1 MKKFLIC
8 LLAVLVLGLCVL
20 TMTPSVQAEEAEEV
34 VLYHCKCGNKH
45 STALTDGEITW
56 KEGTEK
62 CYGGCDGVILE
73 WTPWGATSNKN
84 AGNYYFVQDYTSARA
99 FTSSVI
105 AGATINVDMNGYN
118 ILVTSSARAININQG
133 NVSFCNTKTTGGSVC
148 GYGSAANAATIYQW
162 GSSSLTLYGVDIS
175 CYNGGNSIKNGGAV
189 YVGDTASFTTY
200 GGSIT
205 GCAVSENGGTI
216 FAKAG
221 VNLSL
226 NGTTVSGGTATK
238 NGGNIYVEDKRTGT
252 FELKSCTVFGG
263 VATENGGNIWLG
275 TVVADGPL
283 AKLQST
289 KLYGGTAASGG
300 SLFMKCKL
308 ALNSSSVGVGPDSTE
323 LGGVATNRGGNVFI
337 MDAELVM
344 NGSAVIAYGDS
355 GSSKGGNVFIGGTAG
370 AGKLT
375 MNDDSLIKNGK
386 TTGDGGN
393 IYIETIKLSDDT
405 YTGGQ
410 LSMGGNSSITGGD
423 ATGFGG
429 NVYMANGSAVLIGS
443 SYIAGGGIDGTYGTS
458 SAKAACVDGGNV
470 YIDTP
475 ATFVMEGSANVR
487 NGMVHGG
494 NQSGNFMLKG
504 TLFIGGN
511 AQVYGGLYGVQKRNI
526 HMLSGASL
534 NIYGNA
540 KVDGG
545 ITAMGGSVILSGNAT
560 VDTYK
565 DGRADR
571 TIYLAKSVSVDATLL
586 SKKAVVKI
594 YDSASGARKIA
605 DVTADQAWIKSAV
618 SLMDT
623 NKLTGYVLSRE
634 KDAEGNVTLW
644 LREAS
649 NVAAGVMA
657 GEEGI
662 YDYAAYT
669 DAYNAVGETGAV
681 VLYADVDGA
690 VIDKNILLNL
700 NGHHMTNVTIAE
712 GVTLCG
718 LDSTTDDYDCSNG
731 YGTITLS
738 ENNKGTIATNIK
750 TTAAQ
755 IGSIKRYLA
764 VTEEGVTSFHRFYMG
779 ITHISLRPGVTGVGY
794 KAVFCGDSVVQKQ
807 VESYGYNLWVADSNK
822 YMAAKSVLESGKTIT
837 MRLQNFDVAN
847 YGESKVNATVF
858 MQFKNGISVE
868 SSVCSYTLRSLVE
881 QINAAVDSFSSSQM
895 SALQTMCK
903 NNEAGMSGWDI
914 GNILNWTAAE
924 AA

>member
-1 MKKFLIC
+1 MKKILVC

-20 TMTPSVQAEEAEEV
+20 TLTPNVQAEETEEV
-34 VLYHCKCGNKH
+34 VLYHCKCGNKY

-99 FTSSVI
+99 FTSGDI

-118 ILVTSSARAININQG
+118 ILVTSAARAININNG
-133 NVSFCNTKTTGGSVC
+133 NVSICNTKTTGGSVC
-148 GYGSAANAATIYQW
+148 GYGSASNAATIYQW
-162 GSSSLTLYGVDIS
+162 GSSSLTLYGIDVS
-175 CYNGGNSIKNGGAV
+175 CHDGGNSIKNGGAV

-205 GCAVSENGGTI
+205 GCTVTENGGTI
-216 FAKAG
+216 YAKAG
-221 VNLSL
+221 VSLAL
-226 NGTTVSGGTATK
+226 NGTTISGGTATK
-238 NGGNIYVEDKRTGT
+238 NGGNIYVEDNRTGA

-263 VATENGGNIWLG
+263 SATGNGGNIWLG
-275 TVVADGPL
+275 NVAEDGPL
-283 AKLQST
+283 AKMQSS

-300 SLFMKCKL
+300 SLFTKCRL
-308 ALNSSSVGVGPDSTE
+308 ALNSGSIGVGPDSTE
-323 LGGVATNRGGNVFI
+323 VGGVATNRGGNVFI

-344 NGSAVIAYGDS
+344 NGTAVIAYGDS

-370 AGKLT
+370 TGKLT

-393 IYIETIKLSDDT
+393 IYIETIKLSDDS

-423 ATGFGG
+423 AASFGG
-429 NVYMANGSAVLIGS
+429 NVYMANGTAVLTGS
-443 SYIAGGGIDGTYGTS
+443 AYIAGGGIDGTYGSS

-475 ATFVMEGSANVR
+475 ATFVMEGSTNVR
-487 NGMVHGG
+487 NGMVGGG

-511 AQVYGGLYGVQKRNI
+511 AQVYGGLYNVQKRNI

-545 ITAMGGSVILSGNAT
+545 ITAMGGSVTLSGNAT

-571 TIYLAKSVSVDATLL
+571 TIYLAKSVSVDATELTN
-586 SKKAVVKI
+586 KAVVKL
-594 YDSASGARKIA
+594 YDSATGDRKLA
-605 DVTADQAWIKSAV
+605 DVTADQTWIKSAV

-634 KDAEGNVTLW
+634 KNAEGNVALW
-644 LREAS
+644 LRETS
-649 NVAAGVMA
+649 NVAAGA
-657 GEEGI
+657 ATTEEGL
-662 YDYAAYT
+662 YDYATYDDAYT
-669 DAYNAVGETGAV
+669 AAGETGTV
-681 VLYADVDGA
+681 VLYTDVDGA

-700 NGHHMTNVTIAE
+700 NGHHMINVTIAE
-712 GVTLCG
+712 GVTLRG
-718 LDSTTDDYDCSNG
+718 MDSTTDDYDCTEG
-731 YGTITLS
+731 YGTIALS

-755 IGSIKRYLA
+755 IGSVKRYLA
-764 VTEEGVTSFHRFYMG
+764 VTEDGVTSFHRFYMSV
-779 ITHISLRPGVTGVGY
+779 THMNLRPSVTGVGY
-794 KAVFCGDSVVQKQ
+794 KALFCGDSVVQQQ
-807 VESYGYNLWVADSNK
+807 VVSYGFNLWVADGQKHSASK
-822 YMAAKSVLESGKTIT
+822 TVLESGKTVSL
-837 MRLQNFDVAN
+837 RLQNFDVAS
-847 YGESKVNATVF
+847 YGEADVNATVF
-858 MQFKNGISVE
+858 MQFANGVNVE
-868 SSVCSYTLRSLVE
+868 SSTYSYTLRSLLE
-881 QINAAVDSFSSSQM
+881 KINGLVDGFTDAQM

-903 NNEAGMSGWDI
+903 KNEAAMADWNIS
-914 GNILNWTAAE
+914 NILNWTAAE
-924 AA
+924 AV

>member
-1 MKKFLIC
+1 MKKILIC

-20 TMTPSVQAEEAEEV
+20 TLTPNAQAEETEEV

-99 FTSSVI
+99 FTSGDI
-105 AGATINVDMNGYN
+105 AGVTINVDMNGYN
-118 ILVTSSARAININQG
+118 ILVTSAARAININNG
-133 NVSFCNTKTTGGSVC
+133 NVSICNTKTTGGSVC
-148 GYGSAANAATIYQW
+148 GYGSVSNAATIYQW
-162 GSSSLTLYGVDIS
+162 GSSTLTLYGIDVS

-205 GCAVSENGGTI
+205 GCTVSENGGAI

-238 NGGNIYVEDKRTGT
+238 NGGNIYVEDKRTGS

-263 VATENGGNIWLG
+263 TATENGGNIWLG
-275 TVVADGPL
+275 TVVEEGPL
-283 AKLQST
+283 AKVQGG

-300 SLFMKCKL
+300 SLLTKCRL
-308 ALNSSSVGVGPDSTE
+308 ALNSGSIGVGPDNAE
-323 LGGVATNRGGNVFI
+323 VGGVATNRGGNVFI

-370 AGKLT
+370 TGKLT

-393 IYIETIKLSDDT
+393 VYIETIKLADDT

-410 LSMGGNSSITGGD
+410 LSMGSNSSITSGD
-423 ATGFGG
+423 AAGFGG
-429 NVYMANGSAVLIGS
+429 NVYMANGTAVLTGS

-487 NGMVHGG
+487 NGMVTGG

-545 ITAMGGSVILSGNAT
+545 ITAMSGTVTLSGNAT

-565 DGRADR
+565 DGRVDR

-594 YDSASGARKIA
+594 YDSAVSERKIA
-605 DVTADQAWIKSAV
+605 DVKADQTWIKSAV

-634 KDAEGNVTLW
+634 KDADGNVTLW

-649 NVAAGVMA
+649 NVAAGA
-657 GEEGI
+657 SASEEGV
-662 YDYAAYT
+662 YDYATYADAYT
-669 DAYNAVGETGAV
+669 AAGETGTV
-681 VLYADVDGA
+681 VLYANVDGA
-690 VIDKNILLNL
+690 VIDKNILLDL
-700 NGHHMTNVTIAE
+700 NGHHMTGLSVAE
-712 GVTLCG
+712 GVTLRG
-718 LDSTTDDYDCSNG
+718 MDSTTDDYDCTDG

-755 IGSIKRYLA
+755 AGSVKRYLT
-764 VTEEGVTSFHRFYMG
+764 VTEEGVTSFHRYYMG
-779 ITHISLRPGVTGVGY
+779 ITHITIRPGVTGVGY
-794 KAVFCGDSVVQKQ
+794 KAVFSGDSVVRDQ
-807 VESYGYNLWVADSNK
+807 VVSYGYNLWVADGNK
-822 YMAAKSVLESGKTIT
+822 ITASKSVLESGKTIT

-847 YGESKVNATVF
+847 YGEADINATVF
-858 MQFKNGISVE
+858 MQFKNGVSVE
-868 SSVCSYTLRSLVE
+868 TSTYSYTLRSLVE
-881 QINAAVDSFSSSQM
+881 HINAAVDSLAASQM
-895 SALQTMCK
+895 SALQIMCK
-903 NNEAGMSGWDI
+903 KNETVMSGWNI
-914 GNILNWTAAE
+914 SNILDWTNTE